1 MNLAGRTVLLTG
13 ATGGLGHAIARRL
26 RAAGAEL
33 VLTGR
38 RTEVL
43 EPLAAETG
51 ARSLAVDL
59 ADAAA
64 VRAPRERVRRRRR
77 ARRPTRGCR
86 ASGQLTSFSVEEIDR
101 ALAVNLRAP
110 MVLAR
115 VHRRAHGRAR
125 AAATWSSCPRWPGKV
140 GTPRSSVYSATKF
153 GLRGFAQSLR
163 EDLRPSGV
171 GVSAIFPGFVRD
183 AGMFHDTG
191 TKLPPGVGTVSPEDV
206 ADAVVRAI
214 ERNRGEIDVAP
225 VGLRAGADGGRRWP
239 PTSRRTGQRKL
250 GGQRIAE
257 QHVSAPDDQALAV
270 SPEQVGPLVEAGDRG
285 LVAEG
290 CVSSA
295 MVVVSRASRQGLRC
309 VLAGAVD
316 RAVGPAAEHGA
327 DEALGLA
334 VGLRPVGAGAQVA
347 DARARG
353 RRSRGRWSGRREPL
367 SVITRST
374 VMPWRR

>member
-1 MNLAGRTVLLTG
+1 VNLAGRTALLTG
-13 ATGGLGHAIARRL
+13 ATGGLGDAIARRL

-38 RTEVL
+38 RVEIL

-59 ADAAA
+59 ADAQA
-64 VRAPRERVRRRRR
+64 VERLARECADVDVLVSN
-77 ARRPTRGCR
+77 AGLPG
-86 ASGQLTSFSVEEIDR
+86 SGLLTSFSVEQIDR

-115 VHRRAHGRAR
+115 ILSEAMVAR
-125 AAATWSSCPRWPGKV
+125 GSGHLVFMSSLAGKV
-140 GTPRSSVYSATKF
+140 GTPRTPVYSATKF

-191 TKLPPGVGTVSPEDV
+191 TKLPPGVGTVSPRDV

-214 ERNRGEIDVAP
+214 ERNRGEVDVAP
-225 VGLRAGADGGRRWP
+225 VGLRVGTKAAGLAPDLAA
-239 PTSRRTGQRKL
+239 TVQRKL

-257 QHVSAPDDQALAV
+257 DHVSAQATK
-270 SPEQVGPLVEAGDRG
+270 R
-285 LVAEG
+285 
-290 CVSSA
+290 
-295 MVVVSRASRQGLRC
+295 
-309 VLAGAVD
+309 
-316 RAVGPAAEHGA
+316 
-327 DEALGLA
+327 
-334 VGLRPVGAGAQVA
+334 
-347 DARARG
+347 
-353 RRSRGRWSGRREPL
+353 
-367 SVITRST
+367 
-374 VMPWRR
+374 

>member
-51 ARSLAVDL
+51 ARSL
-59 ADAAA
+59 
-64 VRAPRERVRRRRR
+64 RGRPRRRRR
-77 ARRPTRGCR
+77 PSSAWRASAPTSTCSSPTRGCR
-86 ASGQLTSFSVEEIDR
+86 ARACSTSFTVEEIDR

-115 VHRRAHGRAR
+115 ALAERDGRAR
-125 AAATWSSCPRWPGKV
+125 QRPPGLHVLAGRQGRHAARRP
-140 GTPRSSVYSATKF
+140 VYSATKF
-153 GLRGFAQSLR
+153 GLRGLAQSLR

-225 VGLRAGADGGRRWP
+225 VGLRAGAEGRRAWP
-239 PTSRRTGQRKL
+239 PTSRPRCSRKL

-257 QHVSAPDDQALAV
+257 DHVSAQTTK
-270 SPEQVGPLVEAGDRG
+270 R
-285 LVAEG
+285 
-290 CVSSA
+290 
-295 MVVVSRASRQGLRC
+295 
-309 VLAGAVD
+309 
-316 RAVGPAAEHGA
+316 
-327 DEALGLA
+327 
-334 VGLRPVGAGAQVA
+334 
-347 DARARG
+347 
-353 RRSRGRWSGRREPL
+353 
-367 SVITRST
+367 
-374 VMPWRR
+374 

>member
-1 MNLAGRTVLLTG
+1 VNLAGSSVLLTG

-43 EPLAAETG
+43 EPLAAETA

-59 ADAAA
+59 ANADAVARLAA
-64 VRAPRERVRRRRR
+64 ECADVDVLVANAGLPG
-77 ARRPTRGCR
+77 TGDL
-86 ASGQLTSFSVEEIDR
+86 SSFSVEQIDR
-101 ALAVNLRAP
+101 ALAINLRAP

-115 VHRRAHGRAR
+115 VIGERMVARRSGHMVFM
-125 AAATWSSCPRWPGKV
+125 SSLAGKV

-206 ADAVVRAI
+206 AEAVVRAI
-214 ERNRGEIDVAP
+214 QRNRGEVDVAP
-225 VGLRAGADGGRRWP
+225 IALRAGTVAAGLAPDLAAAV
-239 PTSRRTGQRKL
+239 QRKL
-250 GGQRIAE
+250 GGHKIAE
-257 QHVSAPDDQALAV
+257 QHVSTQA
-270 SPEQVGPLVEAGDRG
+270 SKR
-285 LVAEG
+285 
-290 CVSSA
+290 
-295 MVVVSRASRQGLRC
+295 
-309 VLAGAVD
+309 
-316 RAVGPAAEHGA
+316 
-327 DEALGLA
+327 
-334 VGLRPVGAGAQVA
+334 
-347 DARARG
+347 
-353 RRSRGRWSGRREPL
+353 
-367 SVITRST
+367 
-374 VMPWRR
+374 

>member
-1 MNLAGRTVLLTG
+1 VNLAGRSVLLTG

-43 EPLAAETG
+43 EPLAAETA

-59 ADAAA
+59 ADADAVARLAA
-64 VRAPRERVRRRRR
+64 ECADVDVLVSNAGLPG
-77 ARRPTRGCR
+77 T
-86 ASGQLTSFSVEEIDR
+86 GQLSTFSVEEIDR
-101 ALAVNLRAP
+101 ALAINLRAP

-115 VHRRAHGRAR
+115 VIGERMVARRSGHMVFM
-125 AAATWSSCPRWPGKV
+125 SSLAGKV

-191 TKLPPGVGTVSPEDV
+191 AKLPPGVGTVSPEAV

-214 ERNRGEIDVAP
+214 ERNRGEVDVAP
-225 VGLRAGADGGRRWP
+225 VGLRAGAMAAGLAPDLAA
-239 PTSRRTGQRKL
+239 TVQRKL

-257 QHVSAPDDQALAV
+257 DHVT
-270 SPEQVGPLVEAGDRG
+270 
-285 LVAEG
+285 
-290 CVSSA
+290 
-295 MVVVSRASRQGLRC
+295 
-309 VLAGAVD
+309 
-316 RAVGPAAEHGA
+316 
-327 DEALGLA
+327 
-334 VGLRPVGAGAQVA
+334 AQTTK
-347 DARARG
+347 R
-353 RRSRGRWSGRREPL
+353 
-367 SVITRST
+367 
-374 VMPWRR
+374 